1 MVTDLAG
8 LRLALTLF
16 TVAPAG
22 SGRPDRAAAR
32 VAMALAPLVG
42 ALIGVLVGGA
52 GIGMRALGASTLV
65 AAAMAVAL
73 GVAVTRGLHLDGLAD
88 TVDAL
93 GVYSDHARALEVMK
107 RPEIGAFGVI
117 AIALALLAQAA
128 SAATLLER
136 PWTSVLA
143 GFAVAAATGRLAAS
157 MACRSGVPAARSGG
171 LGALVAGTL
180 HWPVLLVAWGAV
192 ATVAIGAVPG
202 RPWQGPLAT
211 LAGPAVAQ
219 VVVKHAVR
227 RFGGI
232 TGDVLGAVVEVAAT
246 VSYVVLALS

>member
-1 MVTDLAG
+1 VSDLAG

-16 TVAPAG
+16 TVLPAR

-32 VAMALAPLVG
+32 MAMALAPLVG
-42 ALIGVLVGGA
+42 ALVGIIVGAA
-52 GIGMRALGASTLV
+52 GIGMRALGATALV
-65 AAAMAVAL
+65 AAVTAVAL
-73 GVAVTRGLHLDGLAD
+73 GAAVTRGLHLDGLAD

-93 GVYSDHARALEVMK
+93 GVYSDRARALEVMK

-128 SAATLLER
+128 SAATLLGR
-136 PWTSVLA
+136 PWTAALA
-143 GFAVAAATGRLAAS
+143 AFAVAAATGRLAAS
-157 MACRSGVPAARSGG
+157 VACRASVPAARSGG

-192 ATVAIGAVPG
+192 AAVAIGAVPG

-211 LAGPAVAQ
+211 LAGLAVAH
-219 VVVKHAVR
+219 VVVRHAVR

-232 TGDVLGAVVEVAAT
+232 TGDVLGALVEIAAT
-246 VSYVVLALS
+246 VTYVVLALS